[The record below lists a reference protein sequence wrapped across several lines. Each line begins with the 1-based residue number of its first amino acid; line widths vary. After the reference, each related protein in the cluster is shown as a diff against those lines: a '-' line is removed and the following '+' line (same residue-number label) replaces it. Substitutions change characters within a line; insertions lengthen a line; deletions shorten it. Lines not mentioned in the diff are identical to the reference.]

1 MSIEFWIFVWNLVF
15 CFVWMFSS
23 KYLVLMYNVN
33 LDKLKFLKDYL
44 NKWNRIDIWM
54 GYLFILIVGDR
65 I

>member
-1 MSIEFWIFVWNLVF
+1 
-15 CFVWMFSS
+15 MFSS

-44 NKWNRIDIWM
+44 NKCNRIDIWM
-54 GYLFILIVGDR
+54 VYLFILIVGDR